1 MKRLSL
7 FILLLG
13 LYSCEL
19 DGNSSS
25 STSDIG
31 EEQLRNDLI
40 ITSGLRIV
48 QYIDDG
54 EDETDDFDDFLF
66 RFSTD
71 GNVTA
76 TRGNEVVEGSYRV
89 FRDDGQTELE
99 LDFPSNSILDNL
111 DDDWYFRGKANNRL
125 TFEDDDDDNDFERLV
140 FEF

>member
-1 MKRLSL
+1 MNRLPIIL
-7 FILLLG
+7 FCLALI
-13 LYSCEL
+13 SCDL

-31 EEQLRNDLI
+31 AEQLRNDLN

-54 EDETDDFDDFLF
+54 EDETDEVDDFLF

-71 GNVTA
+71 GTVTA
-76 TRGNEVVEGSYRV
+76 TRGNEVIEGSYRV

-99 LDFPSNSILDNL
+99 LDFPPTSILDDL

-125 TFEDDDDDNDFERLV
+125 TFEDDDDDGDFERLV

>member
-1 MKRLSL
+1 MNRLPL
-7 FILLLG
+7 VILLLG
-13 LYSCEL
+13 LFSCDL

-31 EEQLRNDLI
+31 AEQLRNDLN

-54 EDETDDFDDFLF
+54 ADETDDFDDFLF
-66 RFSTD
+66 HFSTD
-71 GNVTA
+71 GRVTA
-76 TRGNEVVEGSYRV
+76 TRGNDVVEGSYRV

-99 LDFPSNSILDNL
+99 LDFPPTSILDDL

>member
-31 EEQLRNDLI
+31 AEQLRNDLN

-71 GNVTA
+71 GTVTA

-99 LDFPSNSILDNL
+99 LDFPPTSILDDL

>member
-31 EEQLRNDLI
+31 AEQLRNDLN

-71 GNVTA
+71 GRVTA

-89 FRDDGQTELE
+89 FRDDGQTVLE
-99 LDFPSNSILDNL
+99 LDFPPTSILDDL

>member
-31 EEQLRNDLI
+31 AEQLRNDLN

-71 GNVTA
+71 GTVTA

-99 LDFPSNSILDNL
+99 LDFPSTSILDDL

>member
-31 EEQLRNDLI
+31 AEQLRNDLN

-71 GNVTA
+71 GRVTA

-99 LDFPSNSILDNL
+99 LDFPPTSILDDL

>member
-7 FILLLG
+7 FFLLLG

-31 EEQLRNDLI
+31 AEQLRNDLN

-71 GNVTA
+71 GRVTA

-99 LDFPSNSILDNL
+99 LDFPPTSILDDL

>member
-1 MKRLSL
+1 
-7 FILLLG
+7 

-99 LDFPSNSILDNL
+99 LDFPSNSILDDL

>member
-31 EEQLRNDLI
+31 AEQLRNDLN

-71 GNVTA
+71 GRVTA

-99 LDFPSNSILDNL
+99 LDFPPTSILDDL

-125 TFEDDDDDNDFERLV
+125 TFEDDDDDNDFEKLV

>member
-99 LDFPSNSILDNL
+99 LDFPSNSILDDL